1 MDHIHTLQQA
11 GQDGQSITS
20 AQSTQQSMQQSI
32 QKPTV
37 LPLQSAKPLEAHPT
51 PTLRLVSSQTPSLNA
66 NMSASALSGS
76 SVPPTLNFIANT
88 STQSAQPASLSSPAI
103 STSLTQSDATPKRLV
118 KLSLS
123 VKDPA
128 TTSATL
134 YEPPVEIA
142 NASQDLPETTVTS
155 LATTPAAGSKR
166 RHSGSPTHAA
176 ATTSSEAFSFAS
188 PGSANEPPQ
197 TKIKKLKF
205 TTPKAT
211 PEPLKDD
218 VVAVSTEVTPGT
230 PNATQTPKR
239 PSWTPIPGTLKSYFT
254 RMYQKLFELKDKRT
268 STRILSEPF
277 LILPDKQEYPDYYQ
291 LIDRPIAFDRIKK
304 KVEGSRYS
312 SIETYK
318 KDVNLIFKNCQQ
330 YNLPES
336 QIFQD
341 SVELQEYFKIIT
353 DNPIENLSP
362 TVPEKKTPRR
372 KSDIVKSETPLQ
384 QQALVQSTSQ
394 LKPSPKPVVDLTEQ
408 RTALIS
414 SIEKNDMKRFE
425 QGLTLF
431 DANTINVLHPA
442 SMFDSKFT
450 WAPIHAAAYYGQP
463 KMLDMLVEYGAN
475 VELQDTWYH
484 GRPLAWA
491 AFAGHI
497 KICKPLI
504 EKYGA
509 DKFAVNIHGQT
520 AFDLL
525 GDSQEESAWE
535 ILKVND
541 IAKTP
546 TSHGR
551 SNTTKSSNSRTPKA
565 RVASE
570 ETKTPL
576 SKPASVKATTLQTYD
591 NRSHTPVDTKT
602 PASRAIVKPGQVDGA
617 LAQPPV
623 QRHYSKQVTPS
634 QTAAAAAVTP
644 THHQPQ
650 LTPQQQFQQH
660 QALYMHAQQQHA
672 QTPVGSGQQAT
683 RSRQSSSKAVRL
695 SNVPQYMSPSV
706 GAAATVPGSYT
717 GVGNAA
723 HLAGAMS
730 LAGISST
737 MSPAIVPDNAFTT
750 YTTQQHMSAP
760 QRAIV
765 TSIGIVSNEDKFRM
779 VTPFLPDDLSHG
791 FVGSCISV
799 CSGVVS
805 INIRV
810 VLGSNPFSTMLSPT
824 GDPVTTRYTC
834 TGHCTSTVMLPS
846 SVTGSSHPQLR
857 LEPLS
862 FRVAGGK
869 TGSIQDVSA
878 TVYSGLNSFELI
890 VVATAYATDTLQPL
904 DEVHQAVLLAIY
916 RQ

>member
-176 ATTSSEAFSFAS
+176 AATTSSEAFSFAS

-291 LIDRPIAFDRIKK
+291 LIDRPIAFDRIK
-304 KVEGSRYS
+304 
-312 SIETYK
+312 
-318 KDVNLIFKNCQQ
+318 

-779 VTPFLPDDLSHG
+779 VTHRFCQTISHT
-791 FVGSCISV
+791 
-799 CSGVVS
+799 
-805 INIRV
+805 
-810 VLGSNPFSTMLSPT
+810 GSNPFSTMLSPT